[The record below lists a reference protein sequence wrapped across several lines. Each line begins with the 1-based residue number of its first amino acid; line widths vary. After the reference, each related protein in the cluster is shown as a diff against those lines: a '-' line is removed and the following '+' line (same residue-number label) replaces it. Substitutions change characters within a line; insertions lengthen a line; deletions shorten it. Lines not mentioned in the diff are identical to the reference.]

1 MATSVAIGE
10 QAGPVRQATPPGER
24 GMAQSG
30 PWAITAFAGI
40 EDEFTFV
47 LKVLPFGPPPVK

>member
-24 GMAQSG
+24 GMANPG
-30 PWAITAFAGI
+30 PWAMTAFAGDLI
-40 EDEFTFV
+40 EFTFGR
-47 LKVLPFGPPPVK
+47 KVLPFGPPPVK